1 MGYPIAGRGIA
12 LAGRGMGIDAGYRS
26 LEWD

>member
-12 LAGRGMGIDAGYRS
+12 LAGRGIGINAGYRS
-26 LEWD
+26 LERD